1 MPNMTKLSPA
11 KVKAA
16 SNSSALL
23 IKFVLAATLADSIA
37 RRSFPVGGAAL
48 TTCKFFD
55 LVVLL
60 CEDDRENFVFC
71 TTVDRVVDAAAEE
84 EEKAILYIIFFSL
97 SLVCVHSL
105 TTLSFDKKK

>member
-1 MPNMTKLSPA
+1 MTKLSPA

-60 CEDDRENFVFC
+60 CEDDRENFVFSC
-71 TTVDRVVDAAAEE
+71 PVDRVVVDAAAAAA
-84 EEKAILYIIFFSL
+84 EKAIIVCVLFFSL
-97 SLVCVHSL
+97 SLLNSL
-105 TTLSFDKKK
+105 FYSLSLSFFQ